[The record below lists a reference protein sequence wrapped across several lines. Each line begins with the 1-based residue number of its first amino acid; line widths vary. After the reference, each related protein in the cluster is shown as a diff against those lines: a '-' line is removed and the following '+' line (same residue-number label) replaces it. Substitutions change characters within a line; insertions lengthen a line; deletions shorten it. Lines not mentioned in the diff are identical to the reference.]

1 MKTSL
6 KQVNIF
12 LSVFQVLTAFG
23 YGFRVV
29 TETGTDFGIYYLGG
43 VSTSRDFEL
52 YGDFFEHKG
61 PAYYAFIKALS
72 YIITY
77 GVIGSAITLTL
88 TALVWFMCIN
98 KALAIAKIDNI
109 PTVAL
114 VKLLSISVLFLQSS
128 NSSIFLF
135 GSGLAVLGVTYL
147 MDFTVSP
154 RFKSLMISS
163 FLISLAILTKLDSF
177 AILLPCL
184 VLTLR
189 IKKNKVQLL
198 TIFWLCFSTTIGIL
212 LVCFSLFL
220 PYQLKDAFYS
230 TIEFVLT
237 VRWNSEGVSATDLV
251 FNKNLYTFLPL
262 VTSGVLFTIFLLL
275 TSFTK
280 SKIKGP
286 ALILF
291 SLYGLLVF
299 LSLGSSKSYH
309 FFDFYTFVIMGI
321 LLQPQP
327 LVGNLKKVSY
337 LLISY
342 LVAIS
347 LSINISYFQEYK
359 CLLIEP
365 GCDTRFSTLL
375 VDKVNAPESDYFLS
389 QGWPYIIL
397 GRFPE
402 VNPNV
407 YWPLAVMTG
416 KNSTD
421 LIESIST
428 SRKLMWFDLNDL
440 KFIQENNP
448 KLYKDL
454 FSRMKE
460 VGTANDGQWIAYKN
474 QGRAQQ

>member
-1 MKTSL
+1 
-6 KQVNIF
+6 
-12 LSVFQVLTAFG
+12 
-23 YGFRVV
+23 
-29 TETGTDFGIYYLGG
+29 
-43 VSTSRDFEL
+43 
-52 YGDFFEHKG
+52 
-61 PAYYAFIKALS
+61 
-72 YIITY
+72 
-77 GVIGSAITLTL
+77 
-88 TALVWFMCIN
+88 
-98 KALAIAKIDNI
+98 
-109 PTVAL
+109 
-114 VKLLSISVLFLQSS
+114 
-128 NSSIFLF
+128 
-135 GSGLAVLGVTYL
+135 
-147 MDFTVSP
+147 
-154 RFKSLMISS
+154 
-163 FLISLAILTKLDSF
+163 
-177 AILLPCL
+177 
-184 VLTLR
+184 
-189 IKKNKVQLL
+189 
-198 TIFWLCFSTTIGIL
+198 
-212 LVCFSLFL
+212 
-220 PYQLKDAFYS
+220 
-230 TIEFVLT
+230 
-237 VRWNSEGVSATDLV
+237 
-251 FNKNLYTFLPL
+251 
-262 VTSGVLFTIFLLL
+262 
-275 TSFTK
+275 
-280 SKIKGP
+280 
-286 ALILF
+286 
-291 SLYGLLVF
+291 
-299 LSLGSSKSYH
+299 
-309 FFDFYTFVIMGI
+309 MGI